1 MNSIKLERLNGRF
14 VEELNTILMLEAK
27 NPILKNVIV
36 TAVSI
41 TNDFSYAKV
50 YFTCMDLDQK
60 EVLDALEESKGFLR
74 TQLASRVEIRHTP
87 ELNFEYDESL
97 EYAQRIEDKIKE
109 IHEQDGT
116 PTMEEQGL
124 NPEETKQEEVVEE
137 NSVDYEEE

>member
-87 ELNFEYDESL
+87 ELNFWCIL
-97 EYAQRIEDKIKE
+97 HAFC
-109 IHEQDGT
+109 
-116 PTMEEQGL
+116 
-124 NPEETKQEEVVEE
+124 
-137 NSVDYEEE
+137 